1 MSLNAIV
8 GFCAKRPFLVIAVWV
23 AVLLSSFYLSATY
36 IEDALS
42 GGQGSTIDQES
53 VLARKLK
60 DEKLSLP
67 NAVLDGKDASSDE
80 QMQESG
86 EESGSDNLLIVSS
99 SKYVFPSDEYISA
112 LNRYFETVQ
121 QEINKNGINQ
131 SIGTFTDYYA
141 TPSED
146 GSTLMI
152 PAPFVDSR
160 LVGPLAHL
168 NEELSN
174 DDFGFYFVGFESI
187 NHTFQELAEK
197 DLVTGETIGISVAI
211 IILALVFGSVVS
223 AIIPIIL
230 ALVSISISL
239 GIISVMGQFVDLN
252 DFVPNIVSMMG
263 LAVGIDYCLFIL
275 SRYREERA
283 TGLEKIEAIVRTGS
297 SAGRAVMF
305 SGLTVVLALL
315 GMFIIPEKTFQAF
328 GVGATVVVFV
338 AVFAGVT
345 LLPALIG
352 LMGDKVN
359 LVYVHRKFT
368 LVAFAIGFLAIAFTL
383 GVGPNLLIASGVVMG
398 ILILLTIGQ
407 NFEKIIKFW
416 NSESIGTGLKVSIF
430 AFIFAN
436 VFRRPLILIVGI
448 LGFFAYLLILLSK
461 KFGIPS
467 YLHMPKNQSQSSEG
481 GFWNAITLQVMR
493 RPVISMVLA
502 AGFLMFLGYFYFDLE
517 KGQTGI
523 SALPDDQ
530 AVKIGFTLLDEKFG
544 FGSNETANIAI
555 DADIQSESI
564 KNAIAKLDESLANDE
579 GFLAPE
585 ISLYS
590 SVNFAELSSRIP
602 GDPQDM
608 TALNSISRLR
618 NDLIPN
624 AFSGIPSSEYIVYVG
639 GTTADTVDAVEMTD
653 DYFPIVLGLVLTLS
667 FLLLLFAFRS
677 ITISIAS
684 IVMNLL
690 SVAASYGLL
699 VLVFQYGF
707 LIDVFG
713 FVQVDQLEFWLPL
726 FMFSILFGLSMDYH
740 VFMLSRIKENFDET
754 GSASDSVAFGLRRT
768 ASIITGAALIMVAV
782 FGGFAL
788 GDLSIF
794 QPMGFGL
801 GAAVLIDAT
810 IVRSILVPSVM
821 KLLGIKAWYL
831 PSWLNW
837 LPNISIEGEPTK
849 VKSN

>member
-42 GGQGSTIDQES
+42 GGQGSTVDQES

-67 NAVLDGKDASSDE
+67 NAVLDGKDASSE
-80 QMQESG
+80 QQMQESG
-86 EESGSDNLLIVSS
+86 EQSGSDNLLIVSS
-99 SKYVFPSDEYISA
+99 SKYIFPSDEYMSA
-112 LNRYFETVQ
+112 LNEYFETVQ
-121 QEINKNGINQ
+121 QEINNNGINQ

-141 TPSED
+141 NPSDD

-152 PAPFVDSR
+152 PAPFVDSS

-230 ALVSISISL
+230 ALVAISISL

-368 LVAFAIGFLAIAFTL
+368 LLAFAIGFLAIAFTL
-383 GVGPNLLIASGVVMG
+383 GVGPNLLIASGLVMG
-398 ILILLTIGQ
+398 ILILLSIAQ
-407 NFEKIIKFW
+407 NFGIASNFLTPKI
-416 NSESIGTGLKVSIF
+416 
-430 AFIFAN
+430 
-436 VFRRPLILIVGI
+436 
-448 LGFFAYLLILLSK
+448 
-461 KFGIPS
+461 
-467 YLHMPKNQSQSSEG
+467 QSQTNEG
-481 GFWNAITLQVMR
+481 GFWNAITIQVMR

-502 AGFLMFLGYFYFDLE
+502 AGFLTFLGYFYFDLE

-564 KNAIAKLDESLANDE
+564 KNAIAKLDEALANDV

-624 AFSGIPSSEYIVYVG
+624 AFSGIPSSEYMVYVG

-821 KLLGIKAWYL
+821 KLLGTKAWYL

-837 LPNISIEGEPTK
+837 IPNISIEGEPTK
-849 VKSN
+849 LKSN

>member
-1 MSLNAIV
+1 
-8 GFCAKRPFLVIAVWV
+8 
-23 AVLLSSFYLSATY
+23 
-36 IEDALS
+36 
-42 GGQGSTIDQES
+42 
-53 VLARKLK
+53 
-60 DEKLSLP
+60 
-67 NAVLDGKDASSDE
+67 
-80 QMQESG
+80 
-86 EESGSDNLLIVSS
+86 
-99 SKYVFPSDEYISA
+99 
-112 LNRYFETVQ
+112 
-121 QEINKNGINQ
+121 
-131 SIGTFTDYYA
+131 
-141 TPSED
+141 
-146 GSTLMI
+146 
-152 PAPFVDSR
+152 
-160 LVGPLAHL
+160 
-168 NEELSN
+168 
-174 DDFGFYFVGFESI
+174 
-187 NHTFQELAEK
+187 
-197 DLVTGETIGISVAI
+197 
-211 IILALVFGSVVS
+211 
-223 AIIPIIL
+223 
-230 ALVSISISL
+230 
-239 GIISVMGQFVDLN
+239 
-252 DFVPNIVSMMG
+252 
-263 LAVGIDYCLFIL
+263 
-275 SRYREERA
+275 
-283 TGLEKIEAIVRTGS
+283 
-297 SAGRAVMF
+297 
-305 SGLTVVLALL
+305 
-315 GMFIIPEKTFQAF
+315 
-328 GVGATVVVFV
+328 
-338 AVFAGVT
+338 
-345 LLPALIG
+345 
-352 LMGDKVN
+352 
-359 LVYVHRKFT
+359 
-368 LVAFAIGFLAIAFTL
+368 
-383 GVGPNLLIASGVVMG
+383 MG
-398 ILILLTIGQ
+398 ILILLSIAQ
-407 NFEKIIKFW
+407 NF
-416 NSESIGTGLKVSIF
+416 
-430 AFIFAN
+430 
-436 VFRRPLILIVGI
+436 GI
-448 LGFFAYLLILLSK
+448 ASNFLT
-461 KFGIPS
+461 
-467 YLHMPKNQSQSSEG
+467 PKSQSQSNEG
-481 GFWNAITLQVMR
+481 GFWNAITIQVMR

-502 AGFLMFLGYFYFDLE
+502 AGFLTFLGYFYFDLE

-555 DADIQSESI
+555 DADIQSENI

-579 GFLAPE
+579 GFLAPD

-618 NDLIPN
+618 NNLIPN
-624 AFSGIPSSEYIVYVG
+624 AFSGIPSSDYTIYVG

-801 GAAVLIDAT
+801 GAAVLFDAT

-821 KLLGIKAWYL
+821 KLLGTKAWYL